1 MHLTLSSRYGAAL
14 VGVGAGVVLLVAG
27 CGSGTP
33 AASTTHPP
41 STSRPPATTTSPTS
55 SPSPSSTS
63 SPLTPSASASAS
75 ASASPKVT
83 KAADGRKLSACQDLR
98 CEVEVK
104 GGDTIR
110 FTAKYDIKAFHV
122 QRVAKR
128 TLYFATADGDGGMH
142 GYVGG
147 SGSVSTADV
156 HIEMTPLGSKR
167 MILKIRP
174 R

>member
-14 VGVGAGVVLLVAG
+14 VGVGAVGVGVVLLVAG

-33 AASTTHPP
+33 AASTTPPP
-41 STSRPPATTTSPTS
+41 STSHPPATTTSPTPS
-55 SPSPSSTS
+55 PSPSPSS
-63 SPLTPSASASAS
+63 TPSASASAT
-75 ASASPKVT
+75 PKVT

-110 FTAKYDIKAFHV
+110 FAAKYDIKAFHV
-122 QRVAKR
+122 QRVAKQ